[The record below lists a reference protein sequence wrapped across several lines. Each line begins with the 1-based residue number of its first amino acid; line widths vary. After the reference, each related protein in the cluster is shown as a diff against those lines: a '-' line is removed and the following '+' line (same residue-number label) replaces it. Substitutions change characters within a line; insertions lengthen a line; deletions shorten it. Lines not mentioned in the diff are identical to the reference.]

1 MFFFFFQSSSFLF
14 DWSNKSNK
22 KGAKEAICVQVCN
35 KRYQCGKAL
44 GSHIR
49 IHMNYNSIE
58 VEEVEANSN
67 VVKFPKEQE
76 RFRVAKA
83 FNHWKISVVNSYNLY
98 NKK

>member
-1 MFFFFFQSSSFLF
+1 MTGQI
-14 DWSNKSNK
+14 NPMK
-22 KGAKEAICVQVCN
+22 KEQKKQYVCKFCN

>member
-1 MFFFFFQSSSFLF
+1 
-14 DWSNKSNK
+14 
-22 KGAKEAICVQVCN
+22 
-35 KRYQCGKAL
+35 
-44 GSHIR
+44 
-49 IHMNYNSIE
+49 MNYNSIE

-83 FNHWKISVVNSYNLY
+83 FNHWKLSVVNSYNLY